1 MLVRVYQAGKMMT
14 LPENKKQ
21 IKSKSEE
28 GEERINI
35 IDSGNVLGWIPTV
48 LKGTDVETLNKLL
61 YLCIGFNG
69 FNVQL

>member
-1 MLVRVYQAGKMMT
+1 MT

-28 GEERINI
+28 EEERINI

-48 LKGTDVETLNKLL
+48 LKGTDVETLHKLL
-61 YLCIGFNG
+61 YICISFNG
-69 FNVQL
+69 FLMYM

>member
-1 MLVRVYQAGKMMT
+1 MT

-28 GEERINI
+28 EEERINI

-48 LKGTDVETLNKLL
+48 LKGTDVETTQTVIPL
-61 YLCIGFNG
+61 Y
-69 FNVQL
+69 

>member
-1 MLVRVYQAGKMMT
+1 MT

-35 IDSGNVLGWIPTV
+35 IDSGNVLGWIATV
-48 LKGTDVETLNKLL
+48 LKGTDVETLHKML
-61 YLCIGFNG
+61 YICISFNG
-69 FNVQL
+69 FLMYM

>member
-1 MLVRVYQAGKMMT
+1 MT

-28 GEERINI
+28 EEERINI

-48 LKGTDVETLNKLL
+48 LKGTDVETTQTVMHADVKLYSEPGSL
-61 YLCIGFNG
+61 SFKTN
-69 FNVQL
+69 QLRLR

>member
-1 MLVRVYQAGKMMT
+1 MHDHIHSIQFRIYQAVKMMT

-28 GEERINI
+28 EEERINI

-48 LKGTDVETLNKLL
+48 LKGTDVETTQTVIPL
-61 YLCIGFNG
+61 Y
-69 FNVQL
+69 